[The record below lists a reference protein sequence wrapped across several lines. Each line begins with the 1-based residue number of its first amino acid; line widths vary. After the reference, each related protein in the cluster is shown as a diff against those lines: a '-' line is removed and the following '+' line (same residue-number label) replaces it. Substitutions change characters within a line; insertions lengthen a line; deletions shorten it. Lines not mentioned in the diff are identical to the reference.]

1 MKEGEI
7 MTNIN
12 ALKEFLDDKGVKPS
26 YPRLR
31 VLEYLV
37 EQRNHPTAEQIYEEL
52 VKEMPTLS
60 RTTVYNTLNLFVE
73 EGVVIPINISSNET
87 RYDATVMDHGHFKC
101 SRCGM
106 IVDFPIEVGDCGIKE
121 LSGYQV
127 TGRFIYFKGICPDCI
142 KQE

>member
-1 MKEGEI
+1 

-12 ALKEFLDDKGVKPS
+12 AIKEYLDGKGVKPS
-26 YPRLR
+26 YPRLK

-37 EQRNHPTAEQIYEEL
+37 EYRNHPTAEEIYEVL

-101 SRCGM
+101 TGCGK
-106 IVDFPIEVGDCGIKE
+106 IVDFPIEVSDFGISE
-121 LSGYQV
+121 LSGYIV
-127 TGRFIYFKGICPDCI
+127 TGRFVYFKGICPDCLNH
-142 KQE
+142 Q